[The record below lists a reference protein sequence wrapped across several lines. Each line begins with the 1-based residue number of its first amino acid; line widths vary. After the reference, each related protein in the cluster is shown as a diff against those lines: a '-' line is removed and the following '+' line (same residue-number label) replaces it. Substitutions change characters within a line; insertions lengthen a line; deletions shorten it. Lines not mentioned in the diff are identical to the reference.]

1 MKTGDVNPTAP
12 GKSRQEVPETGN
24 DTIACGDQS
33 GQDQLRCDL
42 PHRQPAVSSSQP
54 AADGQVDAAIE
65 ELIQTDPHQLQLHAS
80 QLAELLQHRL
90 QDLDRREAEFQANL
104 AGWEQECRQW
114 RSQVQQ
120 QEKEQQQKQRQLTA
134 EHRVVCQ
141 QSTEMAIDQVAWEQD
156 VAEFNRS
163 HQRQQESLD
172 QIAARLVAQQQQLAE
187 SEIQLAEEQAQWA
200 LQYQN
205 ERLEWEQMCQRKAL
219 GQKQQESQLAELADT
234 LDRWKQRIE
243 EREAVLEEEADQF
256 KQVQQEYHRE
266 RQDLLVEHEQCHRE
280 WQEDQ
285 EREQRELRLA
295 WEELTRRQV
304 ETGQREV
311 ESRQL
316 QDELR
321 ALQQRVLENQAAI
334 EQLCSQAEKET
345 PQSQLPKWFH
355 DIREQLRQYHR
366 CLGDEVLER
375 EAELQQVGEALTQ
388 RQQGLTQ
395 QHRRLSRWAQQEQRR
410 IDQRSAQIAV
420 RESELGRLHHQYQQ
434 QKQAWIERRRRQQRR
449 LRRLLA
455 A

>member
-1 MKTGDVNPTAP
+1 MKTDDVNPTTP
-12 GKSRQEVPETGN
+12 GKSRQGFPETGN
-24 DTIACGDQS
+24 DKIAGGDRS
-33 GQDQLRCDL
+33 DQDQLRCDL
-42 PHRQPAVSSSQP
+42 PHRQQAVSSSQP
-54 AADGQVDAAIE
+54 TADWRVDAAIE
-65 ELIQTDPHQLQLHAS
+65 EAIQTDSYQLQLQAR

-90 QDLDRREAEFQANL
+90 QDLDRREAEFHVNL
-104 AGWEQECRQW
+104 ARWEQECRQW

-134 EHRVVCQ
+134 EHKVVCQ
-141 QSTEMAIDQVAWEQD
+141 QSAEMAIDQVAWEQD
-156 VAEFNRS
+156 VAEFKRS
-163 HQRQQESLD
+163 RQRQQESLD
-172 QIAARLVAQQQQLAE
+172 QIAASLVAQQQQLTE
-187 SEIQLAEEQAQWA
+187 SEFQLAEAQAQWA

-205 ERLEWEQMCQRKAL
+205 ERLEWEQLCQQKAFR
-219 GQKQQESQLAELADT
+219 QKQKESQLAELADT
-234 LDRWKQRIE
+234 LDRRQQRIE
-243 EREAVLEEEADQF
+243 ELAAVLEEEADQF
-256 KQVQQEYHRE
+256 NQVQQEYHRE
-266 RQDLLVEHEQCHRE
+266 RQELLVEHEQCHRE

-285 EREQRELRLA
+285 QRGQRELRLA
-295 WEELTRRQV
+295 WDELARRQV

-345 PQSQLPKWFH
+345 SPSQLPKWFH

-366 CLGDEVLER
+366 CMGDEVVER

-388 RQQGLTQ
+388 RQQGLAQ
-395 QHRRLSRWAQQEQRR
+395 QHRRLSRWAQQEQQR
-410 IDQRSAQIAV
+410 IDQRTAQIAV
-420 RESELGRLHHQYQQ
+420 RESELGRLHSQYQQ
-434 QKQAWIERRRRQQRR
+434 QKQAWSERRRRQQGR